1 MENMSKH
8 IKIGEIEIPMNYWDM
23 NEDDRTE
30 LCLTLMDGMLTILD
44 KTLNP
49 EFDRLAIL
57 DLLLV
62 SSIISNEENEEY
74 EVCEVMSSIRKLIND

>member
-8 IKIGEIEIPMNYWDM
+8 IKVGEIEIPTDYWSM
-23 NEDDRTE
+23 TEDEKIE

-49 EFDRLAIL
+49 EFDRIAVL

-74 EVCEVMSSIRKLIND
+74 EVCEVMSSIRKLINE

>member
-8 IKIGEIEIPMNYWDM
+8 IKIGEIEIPINYWDM

-49 EFDRLAIL
+49 EFDRLAVL

>member
-8 IKIGEIEIPMNYWDM
+8 IKVGEIEIPTDYWSM
-23 NEDDRTE
+23 TEDEKAE

-49 EFDRLAIL
+49 EFDRLAVL
-57 DLLLV
+57 DLLLI

-74 EVCEVMSSIRKLIND
+74 EVCEVMSSIRKIINE

>member
-8 IKIGEIEIPMNYWDM
+8 IKIGEIEIPSNYWDM
-23 NEDDRTE
+23 NEDERTE

-49 EFDRLAIL
+49 EFDRLAVL